1 MIIYAILL
9 LGLASVFGLR
19 LIFIGV
25 RYHRG
30 SLALGLGHA
39 GIAVS
44 GLALLLLYLFHERAH
59 HPLYDEAAILFVI
72 TLTGGLL
79 LLALR
84 EGRKPPPMIVVGLHA
99 VIALFALFLLV
110 TGYIH
115 R

>member
-9 LGLASVFGLR
+9 FCLASAVGMR

-25 RYHRG
+25 RHHRG

-44 GLALLLLYLFHERAH
+44 GLVLLIAAIIQAPVQQ
-59 HPLYDEAAILFVI
+59 PLYNGAAVVFVLA
-72 TLTGGLL
+72 LTGGLL

-84 EGRKPPPMIVVGLHA
+84 EGRKPPPMLVVGLHA
-99 VIALFALFLLV
+99 AMALFALSLLIL
-110 TGYIH
+110 GYLH

>member
-9 LGLASVFGLR
+9 LGLASILGLS

-44 GLALLLLYLFHERAH
+44 GLVLLVLYNFHERVH
-59 HPLYDEAAILFVI
+59 HPRYNEAAILLVI

-84 EGRKPPPMIVVGLHA
+84 EGQKPAPMFVVGLHA
-99 VIALFALFLLV
+99 AIALFALLLLV
-110 TGYIH
+110 TGYLH

>member
-1 MIIYAILL
+1 MIMYAILL
-9 LGLASVFGLR
+9 LGLAAVSGLG

-44 GLALLLLYLFHERAH
+44 GLVLLVSNNFHERVP
-59 HPLYDEAAILFVI
+59 HPLYNEAAILFVI

-84 EGRKPPPMIVVGLHA
+84 EGHKPPPMIVVGLHA
-99 VIALFALFLLV
+99 AIALIALLLLV